1 MQSERQPSTPCV
13 GGWCEALCVLWSW
26 GRSKSNT
33 VLIMNIEG
41 GCHCGKLTFS
51 AEIDPEQVFICH
63 CTDCQTL
70 SGSAY
75 RTVIPAIEC
84 SFKMLTGNPKI
95 YFKTA
100 DNGSKRQ
107 QAFCSDCGTPIYS
120 APESKDSSLYIIR
133 VGSIKQRNQL
143 IPKSQ
148 IWCRS
153 RQSWVQDLTNVTS
166 FDTQ

>member
-1 MQSERQPSTPCV
+1 
-13 GGWCEALCVLWSW
+13 
-26 GRSKSNT
+26 
-33 VLIMNIEG
+33 MNIEG

-51 AEIDPEQVFICH
+51 AEIDIEQVFICH

-75 RTVIPAIEC
+75 RSVVPAIEG
-84 SFKMLTGNPKI
+84 SFKMLTGKPSI

-100 DNGSKRQ
+100 ENGSKRQ
-107 QAFCSDCGTPIYS
+107 QAFCSNCGTPIYS
-120 APESKDSSLYIIR
+120 APEDLDSSLYIIR

-143 IPKSQ
+143 KPKSQ

-153 RQSWVQDLTNVTS
+153 MQSWAQDITNVPGV
-166 FDTQ
+166 DTQ